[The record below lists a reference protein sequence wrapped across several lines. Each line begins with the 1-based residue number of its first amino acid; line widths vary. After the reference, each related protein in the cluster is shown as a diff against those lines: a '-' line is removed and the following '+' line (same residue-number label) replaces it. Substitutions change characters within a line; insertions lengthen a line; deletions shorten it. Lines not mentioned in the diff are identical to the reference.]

1 MRRVSILGA
10 TGSIGRQA
18 LEVISQFPERFVV
31 EGLSVHR
38 QVEALP
44 PLVERYRPKWVAITD
59 PQAYE
64 RLRSENGHWFGSAL
78 LPLEGLYEK
87 LSTDPGDVV
96 LNAIVGA
103 VGFWASWYTL
113 RGPAWLAL
121 ANKESLVFGGAWLQ
135 GHRERIIPV
144 DSEHSALFQCLVG
157 ERIEAVGRLILTA
170 SGGPFRGRKAAEL
183 AWVSAAEALNHPIWR
198 MGNRITIDSA
208 TLVNKALELI
218 EAHWLFGISHHQI
231 EVWVHPQ
238 CIVHSLVE
246 FADGSL
252 KAQLSLPDMRLPILY
267 ALAYPERPRWEDAP
281 YRIPQLSQLSFEAV
295 DGETFPSL
303 RLARQALDKSLAA
316 PALFNAADEV
326 AVEAFLRGEIS
337 FLGIF
342 EVLSWALQQPESAE
356 NPPSP
361 EELARLEGDFRKKV
375 QSYLHTCK
383 VKASS

>member
-1 MRRVSILGA
+1 MRRIAILGA

-18 LEVISQFPERFVV
+18 LEVVSQFPERFLV

-38 QVEALP
+38 QVEVLG
-44 PLVERYRPKWVAITD
+44 PLIERYRPKWVAVTD
-59 PQAYE
+59 PQTYE
-64 RLRSENGHWFGSAL
+64 RLRRETGCWSDTVL
-78 LPLEGLYEK
+78 LPLEDLYEK
-87 LSTDPGDVV
+87 LATDPGEVV

-113 RGPAWLAL
+113 RGPARLAL
-121 ANKESLVFGGAWLQ
+121 ANKESLVFGGAWLE
-135 GHRERIIPV
+135 GYRERVIPV

-157 ERIEAVGRLILTA
+157 EQIAAVRRLILTA
-170 SGGPFRGRKAAEL
+170 SGGPFRGRKADEL
-183 AWVSAAEALNHPIWR
+183 ARVSATEALNHPVWR

-267 ALAYPERPRWEDAP
+267 ALAYPQRPRWEEAP
-281 YRIPQLSQLSFEAV
+281 YRLLQLSQLSFEAV
-295 DGETFPSL
+295 DEETFPSL
-303 RLARQALDKSLAA
+303 RLARQALDKSRAA

-326 AVEAFLRGEIS
+326 AVEAFLRGEIG
-337 FLGIF
+337 FLDIF
-342 EVLSWALQQPESAE
+342 DVLSWALDQPESAE
-356 NPPSP
+356 NPASP
-361 EELARLEGDFRKKV
+361 EELVHIEQDFRKKV